1 MLGVGGAEKAV
12 PELPAGPFQEGMN
25 WGKAKQLIF
34 GINKYAEEARAILGI
49 TEEFPDEKVVRDAHR
64 KLMVLNHP
72 DAGGST
78 YIAIKLNEAK
88 SILLKEKESSEQQQ
102 QK

>member
-1 MLGVGGAEKAV
+1 MLFFCPLKDLAE
-12 PELPAGPFQEGMN
+12 
-25 WGKAKQLIF
+25 AKS
-34 GINKYAEEARAILGI
+34 ILGI
-49 TEEFPDEKVVRDAHR
+49 SGDKIDEKVIKEAHR

-88 SILLKEKESSEQQQ
+88 AILLKDDTSTK
-102 QK
+102 